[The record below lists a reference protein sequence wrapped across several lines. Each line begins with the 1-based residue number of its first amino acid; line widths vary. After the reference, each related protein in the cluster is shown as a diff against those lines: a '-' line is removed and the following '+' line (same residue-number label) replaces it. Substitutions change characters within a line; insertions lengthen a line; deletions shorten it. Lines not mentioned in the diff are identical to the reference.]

1 MKPNNA
7 KSCLLLVLLRGSEAL
22 KSVAKKVCIFLS
34 EHMIKNIKPIKS
46 LAIERDDLI
55 NLMMRLTERELF
67 NKTHRPPARPSV
79 PPQHGQA
86 GPHGP
91 GAGPAGLSGRHQP
104 STSGQA
110 NHSSGHHHNNDLPN
124 G

>member
-1 MKPNNA
+1 M
-7 KSCLLLVLLRGSEAL
+7 E
-22 KSVAKKVCIFLS
+22 
-34 EHMIKNIKPIKS
+34 PIKS

-79 PPQHGQA
+79 PPQHGPPGHHGPPGQA
-86 GPHGP
+86 G
-91 GAGPAGLSGRHQP
+91 GRHQP

>member
-1 MKPNNA
+1 MF
-7 KSCLLLVLLRGSEAL
+7 AL
-22 KSVAKKVCIFLS
+22 KWRRLKCGLY
-34 EHMIKNIKPIKS
+34 KS

-79 PPQHGQA
+79 PPQQGPNLGPPGQA
-86 GPHGP
+86 GQG
-91 GAGPAGLSGRHQP
+91 GRHQP
-104 STSGQA
+104 STSEQA

>member
-1 MKPNNA
+1 M
-7 KSCLLLVLLRGSEAL
+7 
-22 KSVAKKVCIFLS
+22 
-34 EHMIKNIKPIKS
+34 KPIKS

-67 NKTHRPPARPSV
+67 NKTHRPPARPSI
-79 PPQHGQA
+79 PPQHGP
-86 GPHGP
+86 GTHGP
-91 GAGPAGLSGRHQP
+91 FSPAAQGQPGRHQP

>member
-1 MKPNNA
+1 M
-7 KSCLLLVLLRGSEAL
+7 E
-22 KSVAKKVCIFLS
+22 
-34 EHMIKNIKPIKS
+34 PIKS

-79 PPQHGQA
+79 PPQHGPPGHHVPPGQA
-86 GPHGP
+86 G
-91 GAGPAGLSGRHQP
+91 GRHQP